1 MMSDAKNEPS
11 RYRALIREAK
21 AGKGDIDE
29 LLDRA
34 RRLKDPY
41 FVSLALFD
49 LSANQKLE
57 LEKAA
62 SAAEEALATAGKVER
77 HWRRAELLSIIAK
90 KVGSWRDEGANR
102 YREKLLDEVLDAVLS
117 MPEGKGL
124 SDAITGCVP
133 RIGCNRL
140 GPLFEKAVSNK
151 GFETTDVKAIIRH
164 WAHQCDGEGPVIED
178 VMEILEKVDNE
189 ATRSKLMGY
198 LHLQCRKSKLPLGS
212 VNPLHTAVEAA
223 LNAEE
228 EERLDALRYLAEHS
242 STKEEIEVVAGALDR
257 LMSPISKA
265 KLVAALGGSADRGGM
280 KERAL
285 DLFKEG
291 LRISSQI
298 ENPQQRAKARL
309 NLSQGLERCGDIE
322 DDGLRKKTIHRTR
335 GPKQKDKS
343 RVSLAEQAGGANDVL
358 ALYDTYEG
366 GLKPV
371 HIRAV
376 ARAAP
381 LCAAFG
387 LDLALMGFPTEN
399 LEKLVKMVTSDTNIG
414 KGGRYLREL
423 VEQGRVVLVPCT
435 QRKPPKNWEELGL
448 PVATTSH
455 PREDKKIR
463 MAKALRL
470 ARSLHPLRRA
480 CLIMGLGRR
489 GLPPSLLDVAPYHL
503 ELTGGN
509 VPLETCTAMGVIAQ
523 QLRSEKE

>member
-1 MMSDAKNEPS
+1 MTPDAKNEPS
-11 RYRALIREAK
+11 RYRALVRESK
-21 AGKGDIDE
+21 TGKGDIDE
-29 LLDRA
+29 LLDKA
-34 RRLKDPY
+34 RHLKDPY
-41 FVSLALFD
+41 FASRALFD

-62 SAAEEALATAGKVER
+62 SAAGEALTTAGKVER

-102 YREKLLDEVLDAVLS
+102 YREKLLDGVLDAVLS

-124 SDAITGCVP
+124 SDAITGCAP

-151 GFETTDVKAIIRH
+151 GFEATDVKAIIRH
-164 WAHQCDGEGPVIED
+164 WAQQCDGEDPVIED
-178 VMEILEKVDNE
+178 VMEILEKVDNG
-189 ATRSKLMGY
+189 ATRSRLMGY

-223 LNAEE
+223 LNTEE

-242 STKEEIEVVAGALDR
+242 STEEEIEVVAGALDG
-257 LMSPISKA
+257 LMSPISRA
-265 KLVAALGGSADRGGM
+265 KLMAALGGSADRGGM

-291 LRISSQI
+291 LRISSHI
-298 ENPQQRAKARL
+298 ENPQQRAKTRL
-309 NLSQGLERCGDIE
+309 NLSQGLERCGDVE
-322 DDGLRKKTIHRTR
+322 RKKAIHRTK
-335 GPKQKDKS
+335 GPKQKNKS
-343 RVSLAEQAGGANDVL
+343 MVFLAEQARGTNDVL

-387 LDLALMGFPTEN
+387 LDLALMGFPTED
-399 LEKLVKMVTSDTNIG
+399 LEKLVKMVTSDTNVG
-414 KGGRYLREL
+414 KGGRYLKEL
-423 VEQGRVVLVPCT
+423 VGRGRVVLVPCT

-480 CLIMGLGRR
+480 CLIMGLGKR

-503 ELTGGN
+503 ELTGSN